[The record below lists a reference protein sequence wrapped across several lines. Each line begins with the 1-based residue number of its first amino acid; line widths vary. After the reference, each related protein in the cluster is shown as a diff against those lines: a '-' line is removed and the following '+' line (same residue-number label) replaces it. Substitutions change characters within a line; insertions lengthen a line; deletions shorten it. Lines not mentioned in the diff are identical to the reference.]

1 MKHED
6 VRLPDAVPRRGGYAL
21 GDIVTDLWGAAPGPR
36 KGADAVPAPAAFPPF
51 EQFWRAVD
59 AAVDWTDALVRD
71 TPPDALTTGDRWRFY
86 HSQAPAVLAG
96 DLQAYLTV
104 LKTVDPLGDLKPYA
118 RGITVGAP
126 DADTLRCRFQVE
138 PAYLATSPAEAR
150 RYLAAVAL
158 RAARDL
164 LALLPVCRVRV
175 EACRGAQTLLEVEY
189 SREAL
194 ENVRFGLVDPVALTL
209 DCGGRF
215 APEEQAS
222 SQE

>member
-6 VRLPDAVPRRGGYAL
+6 GRLPDAAPRRGGYAL
-21 GDIVTDLWGAAPGPR
+21 GDIVTDLWGAAPGPEQR
-36 KGADAVPAPAAFPPF
+36 PDAAPAPAAFPPV

-96 DLQAYLTV
+96 NLQAYLTV

-118 RGITVGAP
+118 HRITVGVL

-138 PAYLATSPAEAR
+138 PAYLATSPAETR
-150 RYLAAVAL
+150 RYLAAVSL
-158 RAARDL
+158 RVARDL
-164 LALLPVCRVRV
+164 LALLPVCRVQV
-175 EACRGAQTLLEVEY
+175 EACQGEQTLLEVTY
-189 SREAL
+189 PREAL
-194 ENVRFGLVDPVALTL
+194 DNVRFGIADPVALTL

-215 APEEQAS
+215 APAGQAS

>member
-6 VRLPDAVPRRGGYAL
+6 ARLSDAMPRRGGYAL
-21 GDIVTDLWGAAPGPR
+21 GDIVTDLWGAAPGPEQR
-36 KGADAVPAPAAFPPF
+36 PGAAPAPAAFPPV

-118 RGITVGAP
+118 RGITVGVP
-126 DADTLRCRFQVE
+126 DADTLRCRFQVRSR
-138 PAYLATSPAEAR
+138 PIWPHPRRRPGGIWR
-150 RYLAAVAL
+150 RYPSGRPGTCWLCFPYAG
-158 RAARDL
+158 
-164 LALLPVCRVRV
+164 CRWRH
-175 EACRGAQTLLEVEY
+175 A
-189 SREAL
+189 
-194 ENVRFGLVDPVALTL
+194 
-209 DCGGRF
+209 GGSKRCWK
-215 APEEQAS
+215 
-222 SQE
+222 